1 MSKFV
6 AGRGERFDVLSTRL
20 WRETVED
27 TSFAN
32 LGAGRVQVTI
42 DAISNDTD
50 YLAGRMWGMYGDK
63 TTPVNLYG
71 SQAGEAWAAGHIGSM
86 KVAIG
91 VIDSG
96 VDYTH
101 SDLYSN
107 IWLNQGEIPFAMRGL
122 LVDTDSDKI
131 ITFRDLN
138 SVVNGGFVT
147 DLNANGRIDGGDLLS
162 DIRWANGVDEAGNGY
177 TDDLIGWDFANN
189 DNNPMDDNGH
199 GTHVAGTVGAR
210 GGDGIGVAG
219 VAWNTQIVALK
230 FMDAAGSGYSD
241 AAARAVDYFTTAK
254 SSSYGIDFAATNN
267 SWGGGGY
274 TQDLQDAI
282 NRAAKAD
289 ILFVASAGNGGSDGI
304 GDDND
309 VSGYYPANYTTK
321 SAAGY
326 DAVISVAAI
335 ANNGT
340 LASFS
345 NYGDVTVDIGAPGVG
360 IYSTLKGGG
369 WGYMSGTSMAAP
381 HVAGAIALFSAA
393 NPGYSAAQIRAELLS
408 SGSAT
413 ASLAGKTV
421 TGKRLDV
428 AEFVSVA
435 PAPSPPPTPTPT
447 PTPTP
452 SPTPSTLYG
461 TTGNDTV
468 RGTSANEKIY
478 GIAAS
483 DAKIGTGTRDF
494 LYGGGGADVFVLGDS
509 RGLFYNDGLAGSSGR
524 TDSASIR
531 DFDSN
536 DRVQLSGTASD
547 YVLKAETLNLV
558 AGTSIFRDTNG
569 SGSWDKLDEFVSH
582 VSGSATARA
591 LTKDYLRFDGAGT
604 PTPTPSPSVPAIYGT
619 AANDTLN
626 GTASSEKI
634 FGIGSADAKLGT
646 GTRDI
651 VRGGGGADIFVLG
664 DPRGLFYNDNLAS
677 SAGRSDSLSIRDFGA
692 DDKIQLSGQMSDYVM
707 KSETLGGVAGI
718 SIFHDSNDD
727 GRWNSLDEFVAHVSG
742 ASAPPALTPDY
753 FVFV

>member
-1 MSKFV
+1 MSKSV
-6 AGRGERFDVLSTRL
+6 ANRGERFDVLSTRI

-27 TSFAN
+27 GSFAD
-32 LGAGRVQVTI
+32 LGTDRVQVTI

-50 YLAGRMWGMYGDK
+50 YLAGRTWGMYGDK

-122 LVDTDSDKI
+122 LVDTDADQI

-162 DIRWANGVDEAGNGY
+162 DARWANGVDEAGNGY
-177 TDDLIGWDFANN
+177 TDDLIGWDFAND
-189 DNNPMDDNGH
+189 DNNPMDENGH
-199 GTHVAGTVGAR
+199 GTHVAGTIGAR

-230 FMDAAGSGYSD
+230 FMDASGNGYSD
-241 AAARAVDYFTTAK
+241 AAARAIDYFTTAK
-254 SSSYGIDFAATNN
+254 SSNYGIDFAATNN

-274 TQDLQDAI
+274 TQQLQDAI
-282 NRAAKAD
+282 TRAAKAD
-289 ILFVASAGNGGSDGI
+289 ILFVASAGNGGSDAV

-309 VSGYYPANYTTK
+309 VTGYYPANYTTQG
-321 SAAGY
+321 STGY

-335 ANNGT
+335 ASNGT
-340 LASFS
+340 LAGFS

-421 TGKRLDV
+421 TGKRLDA

-435 PAPSPPPTPTPT
+435 PAPSPSPSPI

-452 SPTPSTLYG
+452 SPSTLYG
-461 TTGNDTV
+461 TIGNDTV
-468 RGTSANEKIY
+468 RGTTANEKIY
-478 GIAAS
+478 GIAAT
-483 DAKIGTGTRDF
+483 DAKLGTGTRDS
-494 LYGGGGADVFVLGDS
+494 LYGGGGADVFVLGDA
-509 RGLFYNDGLAGSSGR
+509 RGLFYDDRLANSAGR
-524 TDSASIR
+524 ADSVMIR
-531 DFDSN
+531 DFDGN
-536 DRVQLSGTASD
+536 DRIQLVGSASD
-547 YVLKAETLNLV
+547 FILHKETLGGI
-558 AGTSIFRDTNG
+558 AGTSIFRDTNA
-569 SGSWDKLDEFVSH
+569 SGKWDSLDEFVGH
-582 VSGSATARA
+582 VSGSSVAQA
-591 LTKDYLRFDGAGT
+591 LTKDYLLFAGAPT
-604 PTPTPSPSVPAIYGT
+604 PTPTPSPSVPTIYGT

-626 GTASSEKI
+626 GTGISEKI
-634 FGIGSADAKLGT
+634 FGIGTADAKLGT
-646 GTRDI
+646 GTRDT
-651 VRGGGGADIFVLG
+651 VYGGGGADVFVLG
-664 DPRGLFYNDNLAS
+664 DARGLFYNDNIAGS
-677 SAGRSDSLSIRDFGA
+677 GGRSDSLLIRDFGA
-692 DDKIQLSGQMSDYVM
+692 DDRIQLSGQMSDYIVR
-707 KSETLGGVAGI
+707 SETLGGIAGT
-718 SIFHDSNDD
+718 SIFQDSNEDR
-727 GRWNSLDEFVAHVSG
+727 RWDSLDEFVAHVSG
-742 ASAPPALTPDY
+742 PSAPPALTADH
-753 FVFV
+753 FVFG